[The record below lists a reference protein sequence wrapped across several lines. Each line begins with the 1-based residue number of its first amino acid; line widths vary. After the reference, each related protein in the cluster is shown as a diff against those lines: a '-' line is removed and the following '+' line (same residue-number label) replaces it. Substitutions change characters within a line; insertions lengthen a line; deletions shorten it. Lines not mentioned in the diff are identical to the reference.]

1 MWKEDIY
8 SFGDVGTGYFAKGLI
23 KTFRE
28 SYLTPE
34 EVLQH
39 YREAVCRLKNM
50 IIYLDEHKTAF
61 EDIHDI
67 EISDEE
73 WDTRLGYPEGWLFR
87 CIH

>member
-61 EDIHDI
+61 EGIYGSD
-67 EISDEE
+67 ISDEE
-73 WDTRLGYPEGWLFR
+73 IENRLGEIFLFR
-87 CIH
+87 YR